1 MLPSRIACVFSASNQ
16 RCAAFK
22 FPLVEIPRLSAARR
36 LFAAALFLCLGPA
49 VVIHAQTAI
58 FMGELQQIGAFQ
70 GGGYGTA
77 VDSKGNV
84 WSANSSS
91 DGVIELQAVNGIVPP
106 NSAGVSVASGAF
118 TAPRGVAVDA
128 AGDVF
133 VADAGGNKVYEIVA
147 VSGSIPASP
156 TIQAIGSGFTTPWG
170 LAFDSH
176 GNLWVADRGNNAIKE
191 LVAVSGSIP
200 VSPTINT
207 VGSGF
212 SEPEGAAIDASGD
225 VFVADANNSEIKEM
239 IAVSGSIPASPTIN
253 VLGSGFSFPAGV
265 AVDSKG
271 DVFVSDSLNSAF
283 KEMVAVGGSIPA
295 VNPTIL
301 TLDPAFAGTSPSFSV
316 TTDAYNNVFFSQST
330 AGGAVNVFELGQAG
344 IFGQVNTG
352 VGGLST
358 PVNIETRTLTFVFG
372 FLNPGAIQAPTVYTQ
387 GASGQDFADTGAGTC
402 DTNGFGYNYTVST
415 NADTCSVTVSFTPLY
430 PGTRLGAVQLYE
442 DEEGLIASG
451 PLTGVGVAPMINFG
465 IENGATY
472 TPSFTNQAA
481 ISFGFQN
488 PENIAVDTKHN
499 IYIADRNGNTIYK
512 ATAASSYQ
520 TLTTAVTA
528 NYPLALALDGAGNLI
543 WTDYGSAQI
552 LEAQAVNGA
561 LPASPTVIPLGTG
574 VTWSGPGAL
583 ALDGQGNA
591 FIGDANGI
599 REIVA
604 VNGQLSGSSKVRLI
618 ESSIN
623 PSTLAFDSSGDL
635 FLTPGGS
642 NVCLDEIAA
651 VNGQIPSSPTIQ
663 TVYCTLDLPLGLAVD
678 AAGNV
683 WESDFYGGQGVGV
696 GSINKI
702 LAVNGVIPAS
712 PTVIAFSGGDG
723 FGLGL
728 DENGNVFASEYP
740 YVYQLDFSDPPSFTW
755 SGSTDVG
762 QTSPTTYTAFAEDAG
777 NMPLTLG
784 VPTSGTNPAINVN
797 WSWQTGATNACPS
810 VASGAGS
817 ASNIAVSA
825 MCALPINFA
834 PQTSG
839 PLSGQL
845 TFFDDNLY
853 VASNYSYVSESD
865 ATQSIS
871 LNGTAIGGSMPTI
884 NWTVT
889 TPINYGTSLSSADF
903 NASAIFDGETNI
915 SGDGTFAYYVGSVG
929 GTAATLST
937 VLPGGTQTLCVQWT
951 PSSEFT
957 SQYTAASLCENI
969 VVNADP
975 TSVSYS
981 PASPIINPAALGAAQ
996 FNASAYA
1003 GETNI
1008 SADGTFIYYVGPVG
1022 GTVATTSTVLPVGNN
1037 QQLCVQWTPNSTYAT
1052 DYNSSSACALVS
1064 DISTQPTTTA
1074 LSANAN
1080 PVFIGTLVTFTA
1092 TVTPT
1097 IGTITP
1103 TGNVTFFYGSN
1114 FLGIGTLSGG
1124 TAKFSTTSL
1133 PLGSNSITAVYPG
1146 DTNNLPS
1153 TSAPLVEQVEDF
1165 TLVANP
1171 PTTANIEPGASTSF
1185 SFTLSPLAPATT
1197 LPATITLSVGGL
1209 PGGATYTLTP
1219 STIAAG
1225 QGSTNLVLNVTAPI
1239 TNLAAFNRP
1248 GTLYRGNQ
1256 KTDLARAVK
1265 SKLGLYPYLPFASFA
1280 LLLLPM
1286 AGRLRRAGK
1295 RMRRTFFVL
1304 LLLVASLAG
1313 SAAIS
1318 GCGNLASGYFG
1329 QLPVTFSVTVTAN
1342 SGSLNHSSAV
1352 SLTVE

>member
-1 MLPSRIACVFSASNQ
+1 MLPSRSACVLTASIQ

-22 FPLVEIPRLSAARR
+22 IPLAANPRISAASR
-36 LFAAALFLCLGPA
+36 LLAAALFLCLGPA
-49 VVIHAQTAI
+49 MVLQAQTAI

-84 WSANSSS
+84 WSVDSSS

-118 TAPRGVAVDA
+118 IAARGIAVDA

-133 VADAGGNKVYEIVA
+133 VADGGGNKVYEIVA
-147 VSGSIPASP
+147 VGGSIPSSP

-170 LAFDSH
+170 LSFDSK

-212 SEPEGAAIDASGD
+212 SEPEGVAIDASGD

-253 VLGSGFSFPAGV
+253 VLGTGFSFPAGL

-271 DVFVSDSLNSAF
+271 DVFVSDSLNSTF

-301 TLDPAFAGTSPSFSV
+301 TLDPAFAGTSPSYSV
-316 TTDAYNNVFFSQST
+316 ATDANNNVFFSEST
-330 AGGAVNVFELGQAG
+330 PEGGVAVFELGQAG

-358 PVNIETRTLTFVFG
+358 PVNIESRTLTFVFG
-372 FLNPGAIQAPTVYTQ
+372 FLSATTIQAPFVYTQ
-387 GASGQDFADTGAGTC
+387 GASGQDFNDTGAGTC
-402 DTNGFGYNYTVST
+402 DTNGTGYNYTVST

-430 PGTRLGAVQLYE
+430 PGTRLGAVQL
-442 DEEGLIASG
+442 DELEVGKIASG

-465 IENGATY
+465 IENGAAF

-481 ISFGFQN
+481 TSFGFQN

-520 TLTTAVTA
+520 TLTTAVAA
-528 NYPLALALDGAGNLI
+528 NSPLAIALDGAGDLI

-561 LPASPTVIPLGTG
+561 LPASPTVNPVGTG
-574 VTWSGPGAL
+574 VTWSSPGAL
-583 ALDGQGNA
+583 ALDGQGNV
-591 FIGDANGI
+591 FIGDVNGI

-604 VNGQLSGSSKVRLI
+604 VNGQLSGSSAVRLI

-635 FLTPGGS
+635 FLTPNGS
-642 NVCLDEIAA
+642 NVCLDEIVA
-651 VNGQIPSSPTIQ
+651 VNGQIPTAPTIK
-663 TVYCTLDLPLGLAVD
+663 TVYCTLALPLGLAVD

-683 WESDFYGGQGVGV
+683 WESDFYGGQGAGV

-712 PTVIAFSGGDG
+712 PTVIAFSGADG

-740 YVYQLDFSDPPSFTW
+740 NVYQLDFSDPPSFTW

-762 QTSPTTYTAFAEDAG
+762 VTNPTTYTAFAEDAG

-817 ASNIAVSA
+817 AGNIAVSA
-825 MCALPINFA
+825 MCVLPINFA

-871 LNGTAIGGSMPTI
+871 LNGTAIGGSVPTI

-889 TPINYGTSLSSADF
+889 TPINYGTSLSSPDF
-903 NASAIFDGETNI
+903 NASAIYNGSTNI
-915 SGDGTFAYYVGSVG
+915 SSDGTFAYYLGSVG

-957 SQYTAASLCENI
+957 GEYTAASLCENI
-969 VVNADP
+969 VVNADS

-981 PASPIINPAALGAAQ
+981 PASPILHPAALGGPQ
-996 FNASAYA
+996 FNATAYA

-1022 GTVATTSTVLPVGNN
+1022 GTVATTSTVLPIGNN
-1037 QQLCVQWTPNSTYAT
+1037 QQLCVQWTPNSTYAA
-1052 DYNSSSACALVS
+1052 DYNSSSTCATVN
-1064 DISTQPTTTA
+1064 DISTQPTGTV
-1074 LSANAN
+1074 LSSNAN
-1080 PVFIGTLVTFTA
+1080 PVFSGAQITFTA

-1097 IGTITP
+1097 TGIITP
-1103 TGNVTFFYGSN
+1103 TGNVSFFDGSIG
-1114 FLGIGTLSGG
+1114 LGYAALSGG
-1124 TAKFSTTSL
+1124 TAKLTLSGFSV
-1133 PLGSNSITAVYPG
+1133 GSHSITASYPG
-1146 DTNNLPS
+1146 DVNDLPS
-1153 TSAPLVEQVEDF
+1153 TSAPLVEQIEDF

-1171 PTTANIEPGASTSF
+1171 PTTGTIVPGASAAF
-1185 SFTLSPLAPATT
+1185 NFTVTPVAPATT
-1197 LPATITLSVGGL
+1197 LPATVTLIATGL
-1209 PGGATYTLTP
+1209 PSGATYTLTP
-1219 STIAAG
+1219 ATISAG
-1225 QGSTNLVLNVTAPI
+1225 QGSTNLVLNIVTPI
-1239 TNLAAFNRP
+1239 TTLAGLNRP
-1248 GTLYRGNQ
+1248 GVHNRGNP
-1256 KTDLARAVK
+1256 KTDLAQAVK
-1265 SKLGLYPYLPFASFA
+1265 SKRGSYPYLPYAAFA

-1286 AGRLRRAGK
+1286 AGRLRRAGE
-1295 RMRRTFFVL
+1295 RMRRTFLVL
-1304 LLLVASLAG
+1304 LVLIAG
-1313 SAAIS
+1313 LGAAATIS
-1318 GCGNLASGYFG
+1318 GCGSLASGYFG
-1329 QLPVTFSVTVTAN
+1329 QLPVTSTITVTAT
-1342 SGSLNHSSAV
+1342 SGSLNHSTTV
-1352 SLTVE
+1352 TLTVE

>member
-1 MLPSRIACVFSASNQ
+1 MLPSRIACVFSASIQ
-16 RCAAFK
+16 RRAAFR
-22 FPLVEIPRLSAARR
+22 FPLVELSRLSSASR
-36 LFAAALFLCLGPA
+36 LLEAALFLCLGPA
-49 VVIHAQTAI
+49 MVLHAQTAI
-58 FMGELQQIGAFQ
+58 FMGELQQIGAFS

-77 VDSKGNV
+77 VDTKGNV

-91 DGVIELQAVNGIVPP
+91 NGLVELQAVNGIVPP
-106 NSAGVSVASGAF
+106 NSAGVSIAGSAFVAA
-118 TAPRGVAVDA
+118 RGVAVDA

-133 VADAGGNKVYEIVA
+133 VADAGGNKVYEVVA

-156 TIQAIGSGFTTPWG
+156 TIQAIGSGFSTPWG

-176 GNLWVADRGNNAIKE
+176 GNLWVADRGNNVIKE

-212 SEPEGAAIDASGD
+212 SQPEGVAIDASGD

-253 VLGSGFSFPAGV
+253 VLGSGFSFPAGLV
-265 AVDSKG
+265 VDSKG
-271 DVFVSDSLNSAF
+271 DVFVSDSLNSQF
-283 KEMVAVGGSIPA
+283 KEIVAVGGSIPA

-316 TTDAYNNVFFSQST
+316 AIDANNNVFFSQST
-330 AGGAVNVFELGQAG
+330 SEGGVNVFELGQAG
-344 IFGQVNTG
+344 IFGQVF
-352 VGGLST
+352 VGKGATPSST
-358 PVNIETRTLTFVFG
+358 TTETLTFVFG
-372 FLNPGAIQAPTVYTQ
+372 FLNATTIQVPFVYTQ
-387 GASGQDFADTGAGTC
+387 GATGQDFSDTGAGTC
-402 DTNGFGYNYTVST
+402 DTNGTGYNYTVST
-415 NADTCSVTVSFTPLY
+415 NSDTCSVTVSFAPLY
-430 PGTRLGAVQLYE
+430 PGTRLGAVQL
-442 DEEGLIASG
+442 DELEVGKIASG

-465 IENGATY
+465 IQNGAAF

-481 ISFGFQN
+481 TSFGFQN

-499 IYIADRNGNTIYK
+499 IYIADRNGGAIYK
-512 ATAASSYQ
+512 ATAASNYQ
-520 TLTTAVTA
+520 TLTTAVAA
-528 NYPLALALDGAGNLI
+528 NYPLALTLDGAGDLI

-574 VTWSGPGAL
+574 VTWGAPGAL

-591 FIGDANGI
+591 FIGDTNGI

-604 VNGQLSGSSKVRLI
+604 FNGQLSGSSTVRLI

-623 PSTLAFDSSGDL
+623 PSAIAFDSSGNL
-635 FLTPGGS
+635 FLTPNGS
-642 NVCLDEIAA
+642 NVCLDEIVA
-651 VNGQIPSSPTIQ
+651 VNGQIPTSPTIK

-755 SGSTDVG
+755 SGNTDVG
-762 QTSPTTYTAFAEDAG
+762 QTNPTTYTAFAINAG
-777 NMPLTLG
+777 NQPLTLV
-784 VPTSGTNPAINVN
+784 VPATGTNPSINVN
-797 WSWQTGATNACPS
+797 WTVASNSSGLCPS
-810 VASGAGS
+810 LIPGDDSDSLA
-817 ASNIAVSA
+817 IDQL
-825 MCALPINFA
+825 CLLPISFA
-834 PQTSG
+834 PQSG
-839 PLSGQL
+839 GALTGQL
-845 TFFDDNLY
+845 TLIDDNLFS
-853 VASNYSYVSESD
+853 VAGNAPNQQTGD
-865 ATQSIS
+865 AMQNIGLSGNAT
-871 LNGTAIGGSMPTI
+871 GGSVPTI

-889 TPINYGTSLSSADF
+889 TPINYGTSLSSPDF
-903 NASAIFDGETNI
+903 NASAIFDGTTNI
-915 SGDGTFAYYVGSVG
+915 SSDGTFAYYVGSVG
-929 GTAATLST
+929 GTTATLST

-957 SQYTAASLCENI
+957 SEYTSASLCENI

-1008 SADGTFIYYVGPVG
+1008 SADGTFIYYVGLVG

-1052 DYNSSSACALVS
+1052 DYNSSSACASVN
-1064 DISTQPTTTA
+1064 DINTQPTTTT
-1074 LSANAN
+1074 LSSNVN
-1080 PVFIGTLVTFTA
+1080 PAFLGTLVTLTA

-1097 IGTITP
+1097 TGIITP
-1103 TGNVTFFYGSN
+1103 TGSVTFLDGSN
-1114 FLGIGTLSGG
+1114 IIGIVALSGG
-1124 TAKFSTTSL
+1124 TAKLSTTSYTV
-1133 PLGSNSITAVYPG
+1133 GSHSITASYPG
-1146 DTNNLPS
+1146 DANDLPS
-1153 TSAPLVEQVEDF
+1153 TSAPLVEQIEDF
-1165 TLVANP
+1165 TLVATP
-1171 PTTANIEPGASTSF
+1171 PTTATIVPGASVSF
-1185 SFTLSPLAPATT
+1185 NFTLSPVAPATT
-1197 LPATITLSVGGL
+1197 LPATVTVSVAGL

-1219 STIAAG
+1219 STISAG
-1225 QGSTNLVLNVTAPI
+1225 QGSTNLVLKIVTLN
-1239 TNLAAFNRP
+1239 TNLAGLNQP
-1248 GTLYRGNQ
+1248 GVNNRGNP
-1256 KTDLARAVK
+1256 KTDLAQAAK
-1265 SKLGLYPYLPFASFA
+1265 SKPGLYPYLPFATLA
-1280 LLLLPM
+1280 LLLMPM

-1295 RMRRTFFVL
+1295 RMRSMFFV
-1304 LLLVASLAG
+1304 LLLVASLAAT
-1313 SAAIS
+1313 AAIS

-1329 QLPVTFSVTVTAN
+1329 QLPVTSTITVTAN
-1342 SGSLNHSSAV
+1342 SGSLNHSTAV